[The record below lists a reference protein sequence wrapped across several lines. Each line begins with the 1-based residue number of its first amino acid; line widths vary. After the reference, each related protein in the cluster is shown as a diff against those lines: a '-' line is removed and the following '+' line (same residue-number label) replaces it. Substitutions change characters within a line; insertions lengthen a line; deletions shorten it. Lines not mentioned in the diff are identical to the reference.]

1 MLHDLRGY
9 EFERKALRANNLRPK
24 EKQLNVVFATVDT
37 AEQGVGRAECIE
49 AKADDYANGAVGREL
64 QIPHALPRK
73 YLFYSPYAKR
83 DSIVEIVSAMEFCF
97 IYVKCLI
104 FPFNRSFR
112 WFPGGF
118 SFINDKSALLC
129 PT

>member
-49 AKADDYANGAVGREL
+49 AKADDYANGAVGREETSRL
-64 QIPHALPRK
+64 YQDKHTPCGHPPLHNVIVL
-73 YLFYSPYAKR
+73 LFLWM
-83 DSIVEIVSAMEFCF
+83 D
-97 IYVKCLI
+97 LI
-104 FPFNRSFR
+104 FAFAVKRLEIF
-112 WFPGGF
+112 
-118 SFINDKSALLC
+118 
-129 PT
+129 